1 LALRVHKIALDP
13 NNRQRTFF
21 AKSAGTS
28 RFAYN
33 WALARWKERYKAGE
47 KPKEGALRKE
57 LNALKKEQ
65 FPWMLEVGKC
75 GPQQSIKNLGTAY
88 QRFFDGKGGYPKFK
102 KKGVHDSF
110 RADNGPVTKGANALK
125 ISGNSIQIPRLGW
138 VRMRENLRFI
148 GQIKSGIVSQNAG
161 RWFISLLVDTSESVS
176 EKPQNQGST
185 GIDLGIHHLATL
197 ANGYKVESPRPYKR
211 YLQKLKRTQR
221 SFSRKKKGSANRK
234 KQQLVLQ
241 NLHAR
246 ISNIRNECLHQLT
259 DMVTKT
265 WRVIGVEDLNVS
277 GMLKNRCLARSISD
291 MGFYEFRRQL
301 EYKGKRRD
309 CTIVFADR
317 FFPSSKKCSTK
328 GCDFIHKELSLS
340 VRKWICP
347 QCKCEHDR
355 DQNAAINLERY
366 ADSSAVSACG
376 EVRSGNPCKRVVK
389 RTSKKQELNV
399 SPA

>member
-1 LALRVHKIALDP
+1 MV
-13 NNRQRTFF
+13 
-21 AKSAGTS
+21 
-28 RFAYN
+28 
-33 WALARWKERYKAGE
+33 E
-47 KPKEGALRKE
+47 
-57 LNALKKEQ
+57 
-65 FPWMLEVGKC
+65 
-75 GPQQSIKNLGTAY
+75 
-88 QRFFDGKGGYPKFK
+88 
-102 KKGVHDSF
+102 
-110 RADNGPVTKGANALK
+110 
-125 ISGNSIQIPRLGW
+125 
-138 VRMRENLRFI
+138 
-148 GQIKSGIVSQNAG
+148 
-161 RWFISLLVDTSESVS
+161 TSESVS
-176 EKPQNQGST
+176 EKPQNHGTT

-241 NLHAR
+241 KLHAR

-259 DMVTKT
+259 DMVTKS

-301 EYKGKRRD
+301 EYKGKRRG

-340 VRKWICP
+340 VRKWQCP

-355 DQNAAINLERY
+355 DHNAAINLEIF
-366 ADSSAVSACG
+366 ADSLAASACG

-399 SPA
+399 NPA